1 MAEAGTPKE
10 VKEAKDG
17 KESKELSK
25 ALKDPIKDLIEHG
38 KEIGFLTYDEIN
50 RRLPENTVNGEEL
63 DDLFGTLE
71 DLGIEVVDREAD
83 LVRPTDKPVEEEVTL
98 PDIGAE
104 TTNSIRMYL
113 TEMGKVPLLT
123 REQEL
128 TLTRNIKENEK
139 TLKLIVLESPITM
152 REIRNWENLLE
163 QQEMTPKELM
173 PRGRKT
179 NQELSRMRQKM
190 RNVVRFIMAGEKKLV
205 RAEERLKKK
214 GLTPGMRATLQER
227 VVHQRSLI
235 INKIVGLN
243 LNLEKIKRLTN
254 KIKTIAAKMR
264 ESEHEIVRYEKRFK
278 MPYTELRQHFNQYK
292 LHKMSPSAFK
302 RLTGYTPMALDSTM
316 VNLEN
321 VVLRLKRMEA
331 LLPLP
336 KDQLYRSYDQIR
348 QLEETILVD
357 KLKLIRANLRLVVS
371 IAKKHLN
378 SSLELADLIQE
389 GGLGLIKAVEKFE
402 YKRGF
407 KFSTYAT
414 WWIRQAINRAIADQA
429 RTIRIPVHMKE
440 IISKLTK
447 VSRRYRQELGRDPS
461 VEEYSKH
468 LRLSME
474 KVREILKIM
483 QDPISLTTPVGEED
497 DSFLEDFIE
506 DRSGPSPTR
515 SAHEFLRHREVERIL
530 STLSEREAQII
541 RLRFGIGTGYPRT
554 LEEVGRIFNV
564 TRERVRQIEAKAIR
578 KLRHPSRSRP
588 LREYLE

>member
-1 MAEAGTPKE
+1 MAEQHATTTPATPAQK
-10 VKEAKDG
+10 G
-17 KESKELSK
+17 PQ
-25 ALKDPIKDLIEHG
+25 DPIKSLIEQG
-38 KEIGFLTYDEIN
+38 REAGFLTYDEIN
-50 RRLPENTVNGEEL
+50 RRLPENTINGEEL
-63 DDLFGTLE
+63 DEFFSTLE
-71 DLGIEVVDREAD
+71 DLGVEIVDREQD
-83 LVRPTDKPVEEEVTL
+83 LTRPGEKPAEEEVPV
-98 PDIGAE
+98 PDIGTE

-139 TLKLIVLESPITM
+139 DLKMIVLESPITL
-152 REIRNWENLLE
+152 RELRNWESLLD

-190 RNVVRFIMAGEKKLV
+190 KSVVKFITT
-205 RAEERLKKK
+205 AEDKINRCEDRLKGKNLSPAVRQ
-214 GLTPGMRATLQER
+214 GLQEKLQKER
-227 VVHQRSLI
+227 MQI
-235 INKIVGLN
+235 IDKITGLD

-254 KIKTIAAKMR
+254 KIKVIAQKLREA
-264 ESEHEIVRYEKRFK
+264 ESEVLRYEKRFR
-278 MPYTELRQHFNQYK
+278 MPYADLRELFDQVKSGKIQ
-292 LHKMSPSAFK
+292 PPAFRK
-302 RLTGYTPMALDSTM
+302 AVGYPHQALESTMINLDS
-316 VNLEN
+316 
-321 VVLRLKRMEA
+321 VVVRLKRMEESLPMEKDA
-331 LLPLP
+331 LF
-336 KDQLYRSYDQIR
+336 RSYDRIR
-348 QLEETILVD
+348 QLEETVLID

-447 VSRRYRQELGRDPS
+447 VTRRYRQEFGRDPS
-461 VEEYSKH
+461 AEEYSKH
-468 LRLSME
+468 LRLSVD
-474 KVREILKIM
+474 KVRDILKIM

-497 DSFLEDFIE
+497 DSYLEDFIE
-506 DRSGPSPTR
+506 DKGGPSPTR
-515 SAHEFLRHREVERIL
+515 SAHEFLRRREVEKIL
-530 STLSEREAQII
+530 ETLSEREAQII

>member
-1 MAEAGTPKE
+1 MAEPANAT
-10 VKEAKDG
+10 
-17 KESKELSK
+17 ESKESIK
-25 ALKDPIKDLIEHG
+25 DAKHDPIKSLIEKG
-38 KEIGFLTYDEIN
+38 KEAGYLTYEEIN
-50 RRLPENTVNGEEL
+50 RKLPEGVIGGEEL

-71 DLGIEVVDREAD
+71 DMGIEVVDREEDLLRPAD
-83 LVRPTDKPVEEEVTL
+83 KAAEEEVPL
-98 PDIGAE
+98 PDLGVE

-139 TLKLIVLESPITM
+139 TLKLIVLENPITL
-152 REIRNWENLLE
+152 RELRNWESLLA

-179 NQELSRMRQKM
+179 NQELARMRQKM
-190 RNVVRFIMAGEKKLV
+190 KNVVKFIVTAEERMN

-214 GLTPGMRATLQER
+214 NITPHVRASLQDKVQKER
-227 VVHQRSLI
+227 THI
-235 INKIVGLN
+235 INKIIGLN

-254 KIKTIAAKMR
+254 KIKSIALKLREA
-264 ESEHEIVRYEKRFK
+264 ESEILRYERRFK
-278 MPYTELRQHFNQYK
+278 MSYAELQQLYNQVK
-292 LHKMSPSAFK
+292 SSKITPAAFK
-302 RLTGYTPMALDSTM
+302 KATGYAPTALESTM
-316 VNLEN
+316 LNLEN
-321 VVLRLKRMEA
+321 VVIRLERMQEA
-331 LLPLP
+331 LPLP
-336 KDQLYRSYDQIR
+336 KDTLFRIYDQVR

-483 QDPISLTTPVGEED
+483 QDPISLTTPVGDED
-497 DSFLEDFIE
+497 DSYLEDFIE

-515 SAHEFLRHREVERIL
+515 SAHEFLRRREVEKIL

>member
-1 MAEAGTPKE
+1 MAEQSNAPETPKP
-10 VKEAKDG
+10 VKG
-17 KESKELSK
+17 VL
-25 ALKDPIKDLIEHG
+25 LDPIKKLIEQG
-38 KEIGFLTYDEIN
+38 KEAGFLTYEEIN
-50 RRLPENTVNGEEL
+50 RRLPEGVIGGEEL

-71 DLGIEVVDREAD
+71 DMGIEVVDREED
-83 LVRPTDKPVEEEVTL
+83 LLRPSDKASEEEVPL
-98 PDIGAE
+98 PDLGVE

-139 TLKLIVLESPITM
+139 TLKLIVLENPITL
-152 REIRNWENLLE
+152 RELRNWESLLT

-179 NQELSRMRQKM
+179 NQELARMRQKM
-190 RNVVRFIMAGEKKLV
+190 KNVVKFIITAEERMT
-205 RAEERLKKK
+205 RAEERLQKKNIS
-214 GLTPGMRATLQER
+214 PAVRASLQER
-227 VVHQRSLI
+227 VQKERTQI
-235 INKIVGLN
+235 INKIIGLN

-254 KIKTIAAKMR
+254 KIKSIALKLR
-264 ESEHEIVRYEKRFK
+264 EAEAEILRYERRFK
-278 MPYTELRQHFNQYK
+278 MSYAELQQLWGQSK
-292 LHKMSPSAFK
+292 AGKVTPAAFK
-302 RLTGYTPMALDSTM
+302 KATGYAPQALESTM

-321 VVLRLKRMEA
+321 VVVRLQRMEET
-331 LLPLP
+331 LPLP
-336 KDQLYRSYDQIR
+336 KDALFRIYDQVR
-348 QLEETILVD
+348 SLEETILVD

-414 WWIRQAINRAIADQA
+414 WWIRQSINRAIADQA

-483 QDPISLTTPVGEED
+483 QDPISLTTPVGDED
-497 DSFLEDFIE
+497 DSYLEDFIE

-515 SAHEFLRHREVERIL
+515 SAHEFLRRREVEKIL

>member
-1 MAEAGTPKE
+1 MADIE
-10 VKEAKDG
+10 VP
-17 KESKELSK
+17 
-25 ALKDPIKDLIEHG
+25 KDPIKALIEQG
-38 KEIGFLTYDEIN
+38 KESGFLTYDEIN
-50 RRLPENTVNGEEL
+50 RRLPEQAIGGEEL
-63 DDLFGTLE
+63 DELFGTLE
-71 DLGIEVVDREAD
+71 DLGIEVVDREED
-83 LVRPTDKPVEEEVTL
+83 LIRPAEKAPEEEVL
-98 PDIGAE
+98 PDLGAE

-152 REIRNWENLLE
+152 REIRNWENLLA

-190 RNVVRFIMAGEKKLV
+190 RAVVKYIIAGEQKIIRAQDRLKQKGLSPHV
-205 RAEERLKKK
+205 RASLQDRVEKGRL
-214 GLTPGMRATLQER
+214 Q
-227 VVHQRSLI
+227 I
-235 INKIVGLN
+235 INRIVGLN

-254 KIKTIAAKMR
+254 KIKVIAQKMR
-264 ESEHEIVRYEKRFK
+264 EAEQEVLRYEKRFK
-278 MPYTELRQHFNQYK
+278 MPYKDLLQVYNQARA
-292 LHKMSPSAFK
+292 HKMTIGAFK
-302 RLTGYTPMALDSTM
+302 RATGYTPMAIESTM
-316 VNLEN
+316 LNLNN
-321 VVLRLKRMEA
+321 VYVRLKRMEQG
-331 LLPLP
+331 LPLS
-336 KDQLYRSYDQIR
+336 KEQLFTSYDRIR
-348 QLEETILVD
+348 ELEETVLID

-468 LRLSME
+468 LRLSMD

-506 DRSGPSPTR
+506 DRTGPSPTR

>member
-1 MAEAGTPKE
+1 MAEQVNAA
-10 VKEAKDG
+10 EATKIKD
-17 KESKELSK
+17 SPL
-25 ALKDPIKDLIEHG
+25 DPIKKLIDQG
-38 KEIGFLTYDEIN
+38 KEAGFLTYEEIN
-50 RRLPENTVNGEEL
+50 RRLPEGVIGGEEL

-71 DLGIEVVDREAD
+71 DLGIEVVDREED
-83 LVRPTDKPVEEEVTL
+83 LLRPSEKAPEEEVPL
-98 PDIGAE
+98 PDIGVE

-139 TLKLIVLESPITM
+139 LLKLIVLENPITL
-152 REIRNWENLLE
+152 RELRNWESLLA

-179 NQELSRMRQKM
+179 NQELARMRQKM
-190 RNVVRFIMAGEKKLV
+190 KTVVKFIITAEERMV
-205 RAEERLKKK
+205 RAEERLTKKNIS
-214 GLTPGMRATLQER
+214 PHVRASLQDRVQKER
-227 VVHQRSLI
+227 TQI
-235 INKIVGLN
+235 INKIIGLN

-254 KIKTIAAKMR
+254 KIKSIALKLR
-264 ESEHEIVRYEKRFK
+264 EAEAEILRYERRFK
-278 MPYTELRQHFNQYK
+278 MSYAELQQIYNQVK
-292 LHKMSPSAFK
+292 TGKIAPAAFK
-302 RLTGYTPMALDSTM
+302 KATGYAPLALESTM

-321 VVLRLKRMEA
+321 VSVRLKRMEEV
-331 LLPLP
+331 LPLP
-336 KDQLYRSYDQIR
+336 KDTLFRIYDQVR
-348 QLEETILVD
+348 SLEETILVD

-483 QDPISLTTPVGEED
+483 QDPISLTTPVGDED
-497 DSFLEDFIE
+497 DSYLEDFIE
-506 DRSGPSPTR
+506 DRTGPSPTR
-515 SAHEFLRHREVERIL
+515 SAHEFLRRREVEKIL

>member
-1 MAEAGTPKE
+1 MAENEVQKE
-10 VKEAKDG
+10 QATTT
-17 KESKELSK
+17 
-25 ALKDPIKDLIEHG
+25 DPIKALIAQG
-38 KEIGFLTYDEIN
+38 KEAGFLTYEEIN
-50 RRLPENTVNGEEL
+50 RRLPEHSVGGEEL

-71 DLGIEVVDREAD
+71 DLGIEVVDREED
-83 LVRPTDKPVEEEVTL
+83 LVRAQEKPAEEEVL

-152 REIRNWENLLE
+152 REIRNWENLLA

-190 RNVVRFIMAGEKKLV
+190 KNVVKFIMMGEQKIV
-205 RAEERLKKK
+205 RAEERLAKSPGPSVRNALQQKVEK
-214 GLTPGMRATLQER
+214 GRLQ
-227 VVHQRSLI
+227 I

-254 KIKTIAAKMR
+254 KIKVIAQKLR
-264 ESEHEIVRYEKRFK
+264 ESEAEVLRYEKRFK
-278 MPYTELRQHFNQYK
+278 VSYQELLDLYQQTKDGK
-292 LHKMSPSAFK
+292 LQPAAFK
-302 RLTGYTPMALDSTM
+302 KATGYAPQALESTM
-316 VNLEN
+316 MNLEN
-321 VVLRLKRMEA
+321 VIHRLKRMEQS
-331 LLPLP
+331 LPLP
-336 KDQLYRSYDQIR
+336 KEQLYRSYDQIR

-497 DSFLEDFIE
+497 DSYLEDFIE
-506 DRSGPSPTR
+506 DRTGPSPTR
-515 SAHEFLRHREVERIL
+515 SAHEFLRHREVEKIL

>member
-1 MAEAGTPKE
+1 MAELAGAAETQKA
-10 VKEAKDG
+10 VKDHDPIRSLIDQG
-17 KESKELSK
+17 KES
-25 ALKDPIKDLIEHG
+25 
-38 KEIGFLTYDEIN
+38 GFLTYEEIN
-50 RRLPENTVNGEEL
+50 RRLPEGVIGGEEL
-63 DDLFGTLE
+63 DELFGTLE
-71 DLGIEVVDREAD
+71 DLGIEVVDREED
-83 LVRPTDKPVEEEVTL
+83 LLRPAEKTPEEEIPL
-98 PDIGAE
+98 PDLGVE

-139 TLKLIVLESPITM
+139 TLKLIVLENPITL
-152 REIRNWENLLE
+152 RELRNWESLLA

-179 NQELSRMRQKM
+179 NQELARMRQKM
-190 RNVVRFIMAGEKKLV
+190 KNVVKFIVTAEERMA
-205 RAEERLKKK
+205 RAEHRLKKK
-214 GLTPGMRATLQER
+214 SLSLHARASLQDKIQKER
-227 VVHQRSLI
+227 SQI
-235 INKIVGLN
+235 INKIIGLN

-254 KIKTIAAKMR
+254 KIKSIALKLR
-264 ESEHEIVRYEKRFK
+264 EAEAEIMRYERRFK
-278 MPYTELRQHFNQYK
+278 MTYGELQQLYHQAK
-292 LHKMSPSAFK
+292 SGKITGASFK
-302 RLTGYTPMALDSTM
+302 KATSYAPMALESTM
-316 VNLEN
+316 ANLEN
-321 VVLRLKRMEA
+321 VALRLKRMEDA
-331 LLPLP
+331 LPLP
-336 KDQLYRSYDQIR
+336 KDVLLRTYDQVR
-348 QLEETILVD
+348 QLEETILID

-483 QDPISLTTPVGEED
+483 QDPISLTTPVGDED
-497 DSFLEDFIE
+497 DSYLEDFIE

-515 SAHEFLRHREVERIL
+515 SAHEFLRRREVEKIL
-530 STLSEREAQII
+530 STLSGREAQII